1 MEIFT
6 RKKPTDDM
14 FVAELSLKTWISESM
29 ANSIMDVLDSNLV
42 QQYGEQ
48 IDDIVTY
55 MSTIFGLAMNCCE
68 YSPEARINMSDV
80 TASLIKLKTLAL
92 SRNMV

>member
-14 FVAELSLKTWISESM
+14 FVAELSLKTWIGESM
-29 ANSIMDVLDSNLV
+29 PNSIMDVLDSNLV